1 MILRLRRVAALLV
14 KEWREI
20 VRDPIAVIIA
30 LGGPALLLVLFVYG
44 VSLDTERVSVA
55 IVVEHS
61 TPEARDLA
69 GAFHNASYFR
79 AVFFHQR
86 REAERALAAGEVS
99 GVVVLA
105 GDFTRAALGEGQ
117 APVQVLVDGVDG
129 RTGRVVAA
137 YVDGAVAKWLAQ
149 RALARQATGLPVAQ
163 LDSRIWFNPEIDSR
177 FFVAPGIIALVMTVT
192 GALLAALLVAR
203 EWERGT
209 MEALLA
215 TPARPGE
222 LLLAKAASYVGLG
235 TAGMGV
241 ALSLAILVIGV
252 PFRGSYLVLAAAAA
266 LFMLAAL
273 GLGFVVSSA
282 TRNRVSAGRLT
293 LTAGYL
299 PTVMLSGLLFD
310 LRNAPEPIQWISH
323 LVAARYFVSTL
334 HTLFLVGN
342 VWPVILPNLAGMALI
357 AALLLAA
364 AMHLNRKRL
373 G

>member
-1 MILRLRRVAALLV
+1 MIACLRRLEALFRKERREILR
-14 KEWREI
+14 
-20 VRDPIAVIIA
+20 DPVGIAIA
-30 LGGPALLLVLFVYG
+30 MGGPALLLFLFVYG

-55 IVVEHS
+55 IVVEQS

-79 AVFFHQR
+79 ATFFHER
-86 REAERALAAGEVS
+86 REAEQALAAGQVS

-105 GDFTRAALGEGQ
+105 GDFSRAALAEGE

-137 YVDGAVAKWLAQ
+137 YVDSAVSKWLAQ
-149 RALARQATGLPVAQ
+149 RVLARQTAGLPVAQ
-163 LDSRIWFNPEIDSR
+163 LDSRIWFNPGIDSR
-177 FFVAPGIIALVMTVT
+177 YFMAPGVIALIMTVT

-215 TPARPGE
+215 TPASPGE
-222 LLLAKAASYVGLG
+222 LLLAKAGSYVGLG
-235 TAGMGV
+235 IAGMAV
-241 ALSLAILVIGV
+241 ALALAILVIGV
-252 PFRGSYLVLAAAAA
+252 PFRGSYLVLAAAAS

-273 GLGFVVSSA
+273 SLGFVVSSA

-299 PTVMLSGLLFD
+299 PTIMLSGLLFD
-310 LRNAPEPIQWISH
+310 LRNAPAPIQWISH

-342 VWPVILPNLAGMALI
+342 VWPVILPDMAGMALI
-357 AALLLAA
+357 ALLLLAV
-364 AMHLNRKRL
+364 AMHLNHKRL